1 MMTTTFVSFLDNV
14 RSIQGGLYEGCDPA
28 NFLDV
33 FPMTF
38 LGEKRS
44 RNARK
49 GVYVNSKKMCMHLV
63 YVYEVGYET
72 TCVFWMH
79 VVRLQL
85 SVGFS

>member
-1 MMTTTFVSFLDNV
+1 MMMTTTFVSFLDNV

-38 LGEKRS
+38 L
-44 RNARK
+44 
-49 GVYVNSKKMCMHLV
+49 V